1 MQMNADASLL
11 TRLAVNLLGNAIR
24 YGRRGGHAWLKL
36 TDEADGVCLAVRDD
50 GVGMSPEE
58 PGAHVGPFLAC
69 RQLAKFGGNGSGIG
83 DRPVDYRPAR
93 RDCPGAE
100 RARKGHGNPGGFSP
114 KINFEFSFFF
124 HLALLYSDRAQESTQ
139 KGANER

>member
-1 MQMNADASLL
+1 MPVSYTHLDVYKRQMQEVAHELEPLAQDADISLEAEVEPGVRMNADASLL

-58 PGAHVGPFLAC
+58 QELSLIHIYPGKCG
-69 RQLAKFGGNGSGIG
+69 K
-83 DRPVDYRPAR
+83 
-93 RDCPGAE
+93 
-100 RARKGHGNPGGFSP
+100 
-114 KINFEFSFFF
+114 
-124 HLALLYSDRAQESTQ
+124 
-139 KGANER
+139 